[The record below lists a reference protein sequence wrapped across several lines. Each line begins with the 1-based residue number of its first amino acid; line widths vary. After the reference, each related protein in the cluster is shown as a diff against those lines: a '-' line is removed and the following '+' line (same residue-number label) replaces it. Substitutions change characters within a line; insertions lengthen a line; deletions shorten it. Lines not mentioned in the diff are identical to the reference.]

1 MTTTIDRRSFVKAT
15 VVAGAGLTLAFH
27 LPGCAP
33 AKEEGP
39 GADLNAFLQVK
50 PDGSVLVTAKHLEMG
65 QGTYTGLATILAEEL
80 DADWG
85 RISVVGAPGNAAKY
99 GNNALGGIQLTGGS
113 NAMANSFDQ
122 MRKAG
127 ATARAMLVAAA
138 AAAWKVDAAG
148 ITVTKGII
156 SHAASNHS
164 GHLGKFATAAA
175 TLTPP
180 TDVTLKARKDW
191 TLIGQERTP
200 RVDAFGKSTGRA
212 QFTQDVK
219 LPGMLTAVVAHPP
232 RWGATVKTFFMV
244 DAKAVPGVVDVV
256 QVPTG
261 VAVLANTFWAAKKGR
276 EKLNVQWDFTNAE
289 PRGSEQFWAEYH
301 NLITKPGQD
310 AGKRGH
316 ADRALAGAGRVLQA
330 SYSVPF
336 LAHAAMEPLNCVAQ
350 VNPGRCELWYGAQ
363 GHTFDQ
369 MAVGKALGLKPE
381 QVTINT
387 LYAGGSFGRRANPHS
402 DYVVEAALIAKEA
415 KGRPVK
421 LVWTREDDTDAGY
434 YRPMYLHQVKAG
446 IDGSGHIAGW
456 HHKVV
461 GQSVLGGIG
470 FVPPGKPD
478 PSSTEGISDLRY
490 EVADLAVELYTTNL
504 GVPIQWWRSVGNTH
518 TAFVVESFIDELAA
532 AAKRDPVAFRLDHL
546 KPDSRYAAVLRLV
559 AEKSGWD
566 SAPPAGHARGI
577 AVHESFDTCLAEVA
591 EVSVRPDK
599 TVQVHK
605 VWAAVDCGTAINPDI
620 VRAQIEG
627 GIMYGLSAA
636 LHGKITLT
644 AGAPDQHSFDT
655 YQVLR
660 MNEAPMVEV
669 HILPS
674 EHPPTGVGEPGVPPI
689 AAAVANAVFKLTGSR
704 IRDLPFGEV

>member
-15 VVAGAGLTLAFH
+15 VVAGAGLTLAFN

-33 AKEEGP
+33 TKEEGP

-50 PDGSVLVTAKHLEMG
+50 PDGSVVVTAKHLEMG
-65 QGTYTGLATILAEEL
+65 EGTHTGLATLLAEEL
-80 DADWG
+80 DADWS

-127 ATARAMLVAAA
+127 ATARAMLVSAAA
-138 AAAWKVDAAG
+138 AEWKVDAAG
-148 ITVTKGII
+148 ITVSKGII
-156 SHAASNHS
+156 SHPASRKS
-164 GHLGKFATAAA
+164 GHLGKFAAAAA
-175 TLTPP
+175 TLAPP
-180 TDVTLKARKDW
+180 AEPTLKARKDW
-191 TLIGQERTP
+191 TLIGQDRLP
-200 RVDAFGKSTGRA
+200 RVDAFVKSTGRA
-212 QFTQDVK
+212 EYTQDVN

-232 RWGATVKTFFMV
+232 RWGAKVKSFTVTQ
-244 DAKAVPGVVDVV
+244 AKGVPGVVDVV
-256 QVPTG
+256 QVPNG
-261 VAVLANTFWAAKKGR
+261 VAVIANTFWAAKKGR
-276 EKLNVQWDFTNAE
+276 DALDVKWDMTNAE
-289 PRGSEQFWAEYH
+289 GRGSEQLWTEYH
-301 NLITKPGQD
+301 TLISKPGQD

-316 ADRALAGAGRVLQA
+316 ADRALAGAGRVLQGT
-330 SYSVPF
+330 YSVPF
-336 LAHAAMEPLNCVAQ
+336 LAHSAMEPMNCVAQ

-369 MAVGKALGLKPE
+369 MAVGKALGLKSE

-387 LYAGGSFGRRANPHS
+387 LYAGGSFGRRANPLS
-402 DYVVEAALIAKEA
+402 DYVVEAALIAKQA
-415 KGRPVK
+415 NGRPVK

-434 YRPMYLHQVKAG
+434 YRPMYLHTVKAG

-461 GQSVLGGIG
+461 GQSVLGMTP
-470 FVPPGKPD
+470 FVPAGKPD
-478 PSSTEGISDLRY
+478 PSSTEGISDLPY
-490 EVADLAVELYTTNL
+490 EVPDLAVELYTTSN

-518 TAFVVESFIDELAA
+518 TAFVVESFMDELAA
-532 AAKRDPVAFRLDHL
+532 AARRDPIAFRLDHL

-566 SAPPAGHARGI
+566 AAPPVGHARGI
-577 AVHESFDTCLAEVA
+577 AVHGSFDSVVAEVA
-591 EVSVRPDK
+591 EVSLRADK

-620 VRAQIEG
+620 IRSQIEG
-627 GIMYGLSAA
+627 GIMFGLSAA
-636 LHGKITLT
+636 LHGKITIT
-644 AGAPDQHSFDT
+644 EGHPDQHSFDT

-660 MNEAPMVEV
+660 MSEAPAVDV

-689 AAAVANAVFKLTGSR
+689 APAVANAVFKLTGAR
-704 IRDLPFGEV
+704 IRDLPFTTV

>member
-1 MTTTIDRRSFVKAT
+1 MTTTIDRRNFVKAT
-15 VVAGAGLTLAFH
+15 VVAGAGLTLAFN

-50 PDGSVLVTAKHLEMG
+50 PDGSVIVTAKHLEMG
-65 QGTYTGLATILAEEL
+65 EGTYTGLATLLAEEL
-80 DADWG
+80 DADWA
-85 RISVVGAPGNAAKY
+85 RISVVGAPGDATKY

-113 NAMANSFDQ
+113 NAMANSWDQ

-127 ATARAMLVAAA
+127 ATARAMLVSAA
-138 AAAWKVDAAG
+138 AAAWQVDAAG

-156 SHAASNHS
+156 AHAGTHRS
-164 GHLGKFATAAA
+164 GHLGKFAAAAA
-175 TLTPP
+175 TLAPP
-180 TDVTLKARKDW
+180 AEPVLKARKDW
-191 TLIGQERTP
+191 TLIGLDRLP
-200 RVDAFGKSTGRA
+200 RVDAFVKSTGRA
-212 QFTQDVK
+212 EYTQDVK

-232 RWGATVKTFFMV
+232 RWGAKVKSFTVTQ
-244 DAKAVPGVVDVV
+244 AKAVHGVVDVV
-256 QVPTG
+256 QVPNG

-276 EKLNVQWDFTNAE
+276 DALDVKWDMTNAE
-289 PRGSEQFWAEYH
+289 PRGSEQLWTEYRT
-301 NLITKPGQD
+301 LAGRPGMD

-316 ADRALAGAGRVLQA
+316 ADRALAGAGRVLQGT
-330 SYSVPF
+330 YTVPF
-336 LAHAAMEPLNCVAQ
+336 IAHAAMEPMNCVAQ

-387 LYAGGSFGRRANPHS
+387 LYAGGSFGRRANPLS
-402 DYVVEAALIAKEA
+402 DYVVEAALIAQQA
-415 KGRPVK
+415 NGRPVK
-421 LVWTREDDTDAGY
+421 LVWTREDDTDAGF
-434 YRPMYLHQVKAG
+434 YRPMYLHAVKAG

-461 GQSVLGGIG
+461 GQSVLGMTP
-470 FVPPGKPD
+470 FVPAGKPD
-478 PSSTEGISDLRY
+478 PSSTEGISDLPY
-490 EVADLAVELYTTNL
+490 EVPDLAVELYTATN
-504 GVPIQWWRSVGNTH
+504 GVPIQWWRSVGSTH
-518 TAFVVESFIDELAA
+518 TAFVVESFMDELAD
-532 AAKRDPVAFRLDHL
+532 AAKRDPIAFRLDHL

-566 SAPPAGHARGI
+566 TAPPAGHARGI
-577 AVHESFDTCLAEVA
+577 AVHGSFDTVVAEVA
-591 EVSVRPDK
+591 EVSLRADR

-620 VRAQIEG
+620 IRAQIDG
-627 GIMYGLSAA
+627 GIIFGLSAA
-636 LHGKITLT
+636 LHGKITIT
-644 AGAPDQHSFDT
+644 EGHPDQHSFDT

-660 MNEAPMVEV
+660 MSEAPAVEV

-674 EHPPTGVGEPGVPPI
+674 ENPPTGVGEPGVPPI
-689 AAAVANAVFKLTGSR
+689 APAVANAVFKLTGVR
-704 IRDLPFGEV
+704 VRDLPFTTV

>member
-33 AKEEGP
+33 AHEEGP

-50 PDGSVLVTAKHLEMG
+50 PDGSVIVTAKHLEMG
-65 QGTYTGLATILAEEL
+65 QGTYTGLATILAEEM
-80 DADWG
+80 DADWTK
-85 RISVVGAPGNAAKY
+85 ISVVGAPGDASKY

-113 NAMANSFDQ
+113 NAIANSFDQ

-138 AAAWKVDAAG
+138 ATAWSVDPTG
-148 ITVTKGII
+148 ITVAKGKIT
-156 SHAASNHS
+156 HTASRKS
-164 GHLGKFATAAA
+164 GHFGKFATAAA

-180 TDVTLKARKDW
+180 TTVNLKPRKDW
-191 TLIGQERTP
+191 TLIGQERLP
-200 RVDAFGKSTGRA
+200 RVDAFAKSTGRA
-212 QFTQDVK
+212 EFTQDVK

-232 RWGATVKTFFMV
+232 RWGAKVKSFT
-244 DAKAVPGVVDVV
+244 AAQARLVPGVVDVV
-256 QVPTG
+256 QVPNG

-276 EKLNVQWDFTNAE
+276 DALDVKWDLTGAE
-289 PRGSEQFWAEYH
+289 GRGSEQLWAEYH
-301 NLITKPGQD
+301 TLIAKPGQD

-316 ADRALAGAGRVLQA
+316 ADRAIAGAGRVLQGTF
-330 SYSVPF
+330 SVPY

-381 QVTINT
+381 QVTIHT
-387 LYAGGSFGRRANPHS
+387 LYAGGSFGRRANKVS
-402 DYVVEAALIAKEA
+402 DYVVEAAMVAKEA
-415 KGRPVK
+415 RGRPVK
-421 LVWTREDDTDAGY
+421 LVWTREDDTNAGF

-461 GQSVLGGIG
+461 GQSVLDGTG

-478 PSSTEGISDLRY
+478 PSSTEGISDLKY
-490 EVADLAVELYTTNL
+490 EVEDLAVELYTTTL
-504 GVPIQWWRSVGNTH
+504 GVPVQWLRSVGNTH
-518 TAFVVESFIDELAA
+518 TAFVVESFMDELAN
-532 AAKRDPVAFRLDHL
+532 AAKRDPIAFRLDHL
-546 KPDSRYAAVLRLV
+546 KADSRYTAVLRLV

-566 SAPPAGHARGI
+566 SAPPEGHARGV
-577 AVHESFDTCLAEVA
+577 AVHESFDTVVAEVA
-591 EVSVRPDK
+591 EVSLRPDK

-605 VWAAVDCGTAINPDI
+605 VWAAVDCGTAVNPDI

-627 GIMYGLSAA
+627 GILFGLSAA

-644 AGAPDQHSFDT
+644 DGQPDQHSFDR

-660 MNEAPMVEV
+660 MNEVPEVDV

-704 IRDLPFGEV
+704 VRDLPFTTV